1 MAKIE
6 YVRAREILD
15 SRGNPTVEVDLRLVG
30 GAFARAAV
38 PSGASTGSQEALELR
53 DGDKSRYLG
62 KGVLKAVRAVNEVI
76 APAILGRDAS
86 DQSSIDRYMIELDGT
101 PNKSNFGANAI
112 LGVSLAAARASAAE
126 AGVPLYRYFAQF
138 GGTKGVTIPVPLLN
152 ILNGGKHASNSTDLQ
167 EFMVAPVG
175 APTFAEALRWAAEIY
190 HSLGKLLKEQ
200 GHTTHVG
207 DEGGYA
213 PSLGSNHAAVEVI
226 LKAIERAGY
235 RPGEDVFIAL
245 DPASTE
251 FYTEGK
257 GYNLAIEGRT
267 LSSEEMVGFYTAW
280 VERYPIISIEDG
292 LAENDWEG
300 WKLLYSKLG
309 NKIQIMGDDLFVTN
323 PAIIKRGIE
332 SSAANS
338 VLIKLNQ
345 IGSVTET
352 LETIKLA
359 HSAGWTAVVS
369 HRSGETEDTTIS
381 DLSVG
386 LDTGQ
391 IKTGAPARGERIAKY
406 NQLLRI
412 EEELGSDAHYA
423 GRAAFKQGS

>member
-1 MAKIE
+1 M
-6 YVRAREILD
+6 
-15 SRGNPTVEVDLRLVG
+15 
-30 GAFARAAV
+30 
-38 PSGASTGSQEALELR
+38 
-53 DGDKSRYLG
+53 
-62 KGVLKAVRAVNEVI
+62 
-76 APAILGRDAS
+76 
-86 DQSSIDRYMIELDGT
+86 DGT

-112 LGVSLAAARASAAE
+112 LGVSLAAARASALDAE
-126 AGVPLYRYFAQF
+126 TPLYRYFAQF

-175 APTFAEALRWAAEIY
+175 APTFAEGLRWAAEIY
-190 HSLGKLLKEQ
+190 HSLGKLLKER

-226 LKAIERAGY
+226 LQAIERAGY

-257 GYNLAIEGRT
+257 GYNLAVEGRT
-267 LSSEEMVGFYTAW
+267 LSSEEMVDFYAAW
-280 VERYPIISIEDG
+280 VDRYPIISIEDG

-300 WKLLYSKLG
+300 WKLLYKKLG

-323 PAIIKRGIE
+323 PQIIKRGITE
-332 SSAANS
+332 EVANS

-352 LETIKLA
+352 LEAIKLA

-391 IKTGAPARGERIAKY
+391 IKTGAPARGERVAKY
-406 NQLLRI
+406 NQLMRI

-423 GRAAFKQGS
+423 GRAAFKQGR